1 MLILYGLDFSEI
13 PAPEAICFGCTVSH
27 ILETLSYSSSKAT
40 QVAMIYIELN
50 LIVDLRLLEDHSTLV
65 GETRTVEEVRG
76 GVWDRLDHLI
86 DGLDPVEELFFG
98 L

>member
-1 MLILYGLDFSEI
+1 
-13 PAPEAICFGCTVSH
+13 
-27 ILETLSYSSSKAT
+27 
-40 QVAMIYIELN
+40 MIYIELN
-50 LIVDLRLLEDHSTLV
+50 LIVDLRLLENHSTLV
-65 GETRTVEEVRG
+65 GETRPVEEVRS